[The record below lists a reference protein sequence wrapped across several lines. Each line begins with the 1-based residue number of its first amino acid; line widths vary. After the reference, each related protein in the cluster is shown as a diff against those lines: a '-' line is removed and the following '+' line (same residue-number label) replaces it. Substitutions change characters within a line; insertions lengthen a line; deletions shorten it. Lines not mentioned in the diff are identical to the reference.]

1 MGRDEVEYCFLNG
14 VYVLIF
20 VAKSVFILIADRGE
34 RVFACGKKFVSEM
47 FEVGKIDER
56 FVRFHF
62 VVFVFI

>member
-20 VAKSVFILIADRGE
+20 VAKSVFVLIADRGK
-34 RVFACGKKFVSEM
+34 RVFARGKKFVSEM

-62 VVFVFI
+62 VVLVFI